1 MSQPRTPL
9 RSGQQLSHLIDE
21 LNIHFDLDIPNPHF
35 YSPSAG
41 GGVGRG
47 DGSLKWRI
55 YRGMQRLYFDRN
67 VDLYKII
74 NSFDDWA
81 RVQHRRDDRL
91 EYLLKLIDD
100 ESYLRRSSA
109 SFSFSCLETIE
120 EPPPPPLLP
129 PPSVSPSKS
138 LKRRISDEEDEFH
151 TAPSSPVKLPAGSPM
166 LVDKTGE
173 PEEDAITGGPVYV
186 SKVARIAE
194 EPRPVSRFFDK
205 LTASMKEKDCR
216 YDAAPSV
223 QNLDHSFS
231 TTMTTDPPSFFSNP
245 RDQLNTS
252 FNSTVTDITAPCFE
266 TETQY
271 EDSVA
276 DHMLSQEHMMSFGSS
291 TVEVPEP
298 RYSRDG
304 EIMAELLANGPFS
317 MGHANGRFSWGQ
329 PFPGT
334 VPLRYRY
341 EVERIG
347 RAWDIPL
354 DQMLAGS
361 SISPKAR
368 DQFWDWIKNHDQR
381 HGKPLPEKPHAKA
394 WDAATGSFQTA
405 RHSEVVVLSGEM
417 TWCDK
422 SEPGI
427 LKLNLRPLKTERTCR
442 FHRRFGSDR
451 FLSVM
456 LPAPSRPP
464 AHLKMPSQ
472 PALLRETVALWLTQH
487 AHRCAGRTW
496 KPFFVEEVRSKNKR
510 ASSEPRFRVDFFA
523 IDGVDFNASNSL
535 SMTLPPVR
543 QKSEHRTLM
552 SLDALLDWHMPRE
565 ANKNQTNCKLFQRL
579 HLGLS
584 KTFATVTLTP
594 QQVFYLRD
602 IPDHPVMNDGCA
614 LMSRALAQRVC
625 DSLGITGSIPSSFQ
639 GRIAGAKGLWM
650 VDKHASHV
658 AAGPDDIWIQI
669 SDSQLKIGPHP
680 REWHG
685 PIDDEKLTFE
695 VVKWSKPLHPVALN
709 TQLLAI
715 LEHGGPVRKYIGEI
729 TRAGIQSLYRD
740 FEDVFQTDCPLRCRA
755 LVQKL
760 RPAAADTSDTRRLDQ
775 WASNNTEC
783 IIRLTE
789 AGFRPRSFFP
799 LRRRVRNCLREV
811 LDRYVDDLHI
821 QVPLSTYAFCIA
833 DPYGV
838 LNEDEVHFG
847 LSTQWTDPAG
857 QFEDNLLD
865 GIDVLVGRL
874 PAHLPS
880 DIQRRRAVWHLQLR
894 HFKDVIVFPTKGS
907 TSLAHM
913 LSGGDYDGDTPWI
926 CWDQNIVQHFTNSP
940 LPTEYRAEHYG
951 LIDHSVSMTKIPTSD
966 EFLQSAFTFN
976 LTMSQLGRC
985 TVEHEIIA
993 YDKSID
999 DPAAIELACLLGH
1012 LVDGR
1017 KAGVQLTEDAWQTYR
1032 KTINPNGRR
1041 AAPAYKDSSRT
1052 YKVTNIIDYLKF
1064 VVASKERHHLLT
1076 QLEKTLNDSGSRSDR
1091 DEDLTRP
1098 WRDAKAA
1105 LKDSKDP
1112 HLQAE
1117 MDRAERETNVLFG
1130 QWARSFGSKDDGS
1143 FSNSELAWQAAEK
1156 ARDIPPPGDS
1166 DSSSKQRHPLLH
1178 IWQHRPEIWLEFLAS
1193 LTYTKHP
1200 FSAFVIHAFGE
1211 ELCRVKAAA
1220 AGPGV
1225 GGSRAVVHDVLGCY
1239 RVSRR
1244 AVARAVASDVV
1255 DLVDGEDGWGG
1266 VGGEGEEEFDGVEAI
1281 QDWVLGGGGSREY
1294 EHDYDPDDGVSVE

>member
-1 MSQPRTPL
+1 MPQPRTPL
-9 RSGQQLSHLIDE
+9 RSGQELCQLIDE
-21 LNIHFDLDIPNPHF
+21 LNSHFNLDIPNPLL
-35 YSPSAG
+35 YSPSADS
-41 GGVGRG
+41 GVGRG
-47 DGSLKWRI
+47 DGSLRWRI

-74 NSFDDWA
+74 NSFDDWD

-91 EYLLKLIDD
+91 VYLLKLIDD
-100 ESYLRRSSA
+100 EAYLRGSST

-166 LVDKTGE
+166 LVDRTRE
-173 PEEDAITGGPVYV
+173 LEEDAIMGGPVYA
-186 SKVARIAE
+186 SKVSRMAE
-194 EPRPVSRFFDK
+194 EPWPVSRFSDK
-205 LTASMKEKDCR
+205 LTASMNDCR

-223 QNLDHSFS
+223 QNPDHSFS

-252 FNSTVTDITAPCFE
+252 FNSTVTDITVPCFE

-298 RYSRDG
+298 RYSREG
-304 EIMAELLANGPFS
+304 EIMGELLANGPFS
-317 MGHANGRFSWGQ
+317 WDQ

-347 RAWDIPL
+347 RAWDVPL
-354 DQMLAGS
+354 NQMLVGS
-361 SISPKAR
+361 SISFKTR
-368 DQFWDWIKNHDQR
+368 DQFWDWIKNHNQR
-381 HGKPLPEKPHAKA
+381 GGKPLPEKPHAKA

-405 RHSEVVVLSGEM
+405 KHSEVVVLSGEM

-451 FLSVM
+451 FLSVV

-464 AHLKMPSQ
+464 AYLKMPSQ
-472 PALLRETVALWLTQH
+472 PALLRETLALWLTQNV
-487 AHRCAGRTW
+487 HRCAGRTW
-496 KPFFVEEVRSKNKR
+496 QPFFVEEVKSKNKR

-523 IDGVDFNASNSL
+523 IDGVDFNASFSL
-535 SMTLPPVR
+535 SSALPPVR
-543 QKSEHRTLM
+543 QESEHRTPM
-552 SLDALLDWHMPRE
+552 SLDALLEWHMPRE

-602 IPDHPVMNDGCA
+602 LPNRTVMNDGCA

-625 DSLGITGSIPSSFQ
+625 DSLGITGSTPSSFQ

-709 TQLLAI
+709 TQLLAV

-760 RPAAADTSDTRRLDQ
+760 RPAAADASDTRRLDQ

-789 AGFRPRSFFP
+789 AGFRPRSFYP
-799 LRRRVRNCLREV
+799 LRTRLRKCLCEV

-880 DIQRRRAVWHLQLR
+880 DIQRRRAVWHPQLR
-894 HFKDVIVFPTKGS
+894 HFKDVIVFPTTGT

-926 CWDQNIVQHFTNSP
+926 CWDQNIVQHFANSP
-940 LPTEYRAEHYG
+940 LPKKYPAKHYG
-951 LIDHSVSMTKIPTSD
+951 LTSHYVPMTKISTSD

-993 YDKSID
+993 YDKSINS
-999 DPAAIELACLLGH
+999 PTAIKLACLLGH

-1017 KAGVQLTEDAWQTYR
+1017 KAGVQLSENAWQSYR

-1041 AAPAYKDSSRT
+1041 VVPAYKNPSRE

-1064 VVASKERHHLLT
+1064 VVASNERSHLLT

-1105 LKDSKDP
+1105 SKDSKDAQ
-1112 HLQAE
+1112 LQAE
-1117 MDRAERETNVLFG
+1117 LDRAERETDALFR
-1130 QWARSFGSKDDGS
+1130 QWGHSLGSKDEGS
-1143 FSNSELAWQAAEK
+1143 SSELAWQAAEK
-1156 ARDIPPPGDS
+1156 ARDITPPVDHNS
-1166 DSSSKQRHPLLH
+1166 TSKQQHPHPLIH
-1178 IWQHRPEIWLEFLAS
+1178 IWHHRPEIWLEFLAS

-1211 ELCRVKAAA
+1211 ELCRVKTAAA
-1220 AGPGV
+1220 AVGA

-1239 RVSRR
+1239 RVSQR
-1244 AVARAVASDVV
+1244 AVARAVALDVV
-1255 DLVDGEDGWGG
+1255 DLVDGE
-1266 VGGEGEEEFDGVEAI
+1266 VAGGEGEEEFDGVEAI
-1281 QDWVLGGGGSREY
+1281 QDWVSGGGGGGSR
-1294 EHDYDPDDGVSVE
+1294 DYDWDPDDGGSVE